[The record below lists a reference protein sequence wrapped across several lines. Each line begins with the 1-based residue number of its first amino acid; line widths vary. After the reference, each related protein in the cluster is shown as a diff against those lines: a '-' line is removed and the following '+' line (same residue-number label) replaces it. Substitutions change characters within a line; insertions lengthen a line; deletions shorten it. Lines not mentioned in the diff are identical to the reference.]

1 MAYNS
6 ELGEKKVLFLKL
18 LKAICFPRTL
28 RGTTRG
34 HLR

>member
-6 ELGEKKVLFLKL
+6 DLGEKKVFLKL